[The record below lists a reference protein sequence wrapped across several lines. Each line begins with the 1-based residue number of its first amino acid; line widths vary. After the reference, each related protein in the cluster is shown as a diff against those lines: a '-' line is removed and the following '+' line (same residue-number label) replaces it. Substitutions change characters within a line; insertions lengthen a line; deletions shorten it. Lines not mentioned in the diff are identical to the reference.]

1 MGRQEYDSVEVYG
14 EGKAVVEVEEVSS
27 DWLRGTFR
35 EDPKNNTLLII
46 IILQK
51 KIIGSKLG

>member
-1 MGRQEYDSVEVYG
+1 MGRPEFDSVEVYG
-14 EGKAVVEVEEVSS
+14 EGKAVEEVEVVSS
-27 DWLRGTFR
+27 DWLRGPSK
-35 EDPKNNTLLII
+35 EDPKNKTLLII